1 MVHSVSH
8 RVTYSET
15 DQMGVA
21 YYGWYTV
28 WLEQSRTEFLRQ
40 TGMTYRELEA
50 GGLLLAVSELRIR
63 YRAPA
68 RYDDVLTITC
78 WVREI
83 ASRRVTFGYVVAR
96 EDQTVLATA
105 ETALLALDRNFNPV
119 RLPPELR
126 EHLQP
131 IPDPVRI

>member
-1 MVHSVSH
+1 
-8 RVTYSET
+8 
-15 DQMGVA
+15 
-21 YYGWYTV
+21 
-28 WLEQSRTEFLRQ
+28 
-40 TGMTYRELEA
+40 MTYRELEA

-68 RYDDVLTITC
+68 RYDDVLRITC

-96 EDQTVLATA
+96 QDETVLATA

-119 RLPPELR
+119 RLPAELR
-126 EHLQP
+126 ERLQP